1 MRNIM
6 FSRLQAAFPI
16 LSEDVPVDRWVKK
29 IFPWKTDREISAT
42 TTLDNRECYRLD
54 TTNLPPLDA
63 TLVSQSGAIIDIHIL
78 DLSAGGLSG
87 TVSAPEPLYKGQV
100 LTLVFVL
107 PLEDLTLIKTEA
119 NLILVNTQNPDSTV
133 LRIEFSKTLDS
144 RQRDLIHGF
153 IVTKQLEMIRQLKG
167 WGMS

>member
-1 MRNIM
+1 M

-16 LSEDVPVDRWVKK
+16 LAEDVPVDRWVKK
-29 IFPWKTDREISAT
+29 IFPWKTDREIST
-42 TTLDNRECYRLD
+42 TTVLDNRECYRLD
-54 TTNLPPLDA
+54 LENIPPLDA
-63 TLVSQSGAIIDIHIL
+63 TLVSQNGTIIDIHLL

-87 TVSAPEPLYKGQV
+87 TVSSPEPLYKGQV
-100 LTLVFVL
+100 VTLVFVL

-119 NLILVNTQNPDSTV
+119 SLILVNPQDPESTI
-133 LRIEFSKTLDS
+133 LHMQFAKTLDS

-153 IVTKQLEMIRQLKG
+153 IVSKQLEMIRQLKG

>member
-1 MRNIM
+1 MI
-6 FSRLQAAFPI
+6 SRLTAAFPV
-16 LSEDVPVDRWVKK
+16 LAEDVPVDRWVKK

-42 TTLDNRECYRLD
+42 TVLDNRECYRLD
-54 TTNLPPLDA
+54 LENIPPLDA
-63 TLVSQSGAIIDIHIL
+63 TLVSQNGAIIDIHVL

-87 TVSAPEPLYKGQV
+87 TVSAPEPLYKGQIM
-100 LTLVFVL
+100 TLVFVL

-119 NLILVNTQNPDSTV
+119 TLVLVNPQDPESTI
-133 LRIEFSKTLDS
+133 LRMEFSKTLDS